1 MICSKCGKEIPNHSD
16 LCPECGSK
24 IETHKAEKG
33 SNDKKY
39 KQVSSNIYL
48 CKDGFYRWIYELN
61 MLKNPTILI
70 TLTKVFLLTVFIVF
84 LMIFLIQLFDNGF
97 DFDDFITLVLV
108 HSAIFVGL
116 MFIGVIAY
124 FIVAWLHGFKYVVIF
139 EMNDELIN
147 HIQAPHQ
154 FKKAQVLGAI
164 ATSVGIMTKNLS
176 TIGLGQIV
184 SSSQSLTSK
193 FSSIRKIIIN
203 KKLHVIRLNHLLTR
217 NHVYFENED
226 DFEFV
231 MSFIK
236 SHCSNAS
243 IVE

>member
-1 MICSKCGKEIPNHSD
+1 MICRKCGKEIPNNSD
-16 LCPECGSK
+16 FCPECGS
-24 IETHKAEKG
+24 EQGVHKGEQD
-33 SNDKKY
+33 SNDKKRR
-39 KQVSSNIYL
+39 QVSSNIYL

-70 TLTKVFLLTVFIVF
+70 TLTKVFLLTVFILF

-97 DFDDFITLVLV
+97 DLDDFITLALV

-116 MFIGVIAY
+116 MFIGLISY
-124 FIVAWLHGFKYVVIF
+124 FIIAWIHGFKYVVIF
-139 EMNDELIN
+139 EMNDELIK

-154 FKKAQVLGAI
+154 LKKAQVLGAI
-164 ATSVGIMTKNLS
+164 ATAVGIMTKNLS

-184 SSSQSLTSK
+184 SSRQSLTSK

-203 KKLHVIRLNHLLTR
+203 KKHHVIKLNHLLVR
-217 NHVYFENED
+217 NQVYFESDD

-236 SHCSNAS
+236 SRCSNAV